1 MLSIRLKLFYHA
13 VCEHIRPEIAILVF
27 IIYCLY
33 LKLCNRRVSKMI
45 ELAIVILLCGG
56 LTFVL
61 FRYLDFVNVLSII
74 LASIL
79 EGGSVFGIGN
89 SIFDKRS

>member
-1 MLSIRLKLFYHA
+1 
-13 VCEHIRPEIAILVF
+13 
-27 IIYCLY
+27 
-33 LKLCNRRVSKMI
+33 MI